1 MSISN
6 LRKITNGKSV
16 FYNSPFSN
24 TNELVRTGI
33 DMENSFYHS
42 LLLAYAQDYSTSS
55 VDEKN
60 DMVQRFIESITKKV
74 PEDDWEQLNSEYK
87 LISYSSEIM
96 LSLAS
101 FYEYIETKKKPEL
114 EAIQNVMNKLRI
126 DSNFE
131 LYEAIFELLS
141 FSNFKDALRM
151 TNRDSANESLEDYR
165 KIFISNI
172 INILNNSREFKAIDI
187 EKKKYIINIVNNFLV
202 TFFKEFEKQLFQQF
216 KTRLVVVESKV
227 NPFLLSVISRR
238 FKRDIYLIDGT
249 NKLPYSVEQMD
260 DRGRKSI
267 LLLRLENSF
276 ELIGKIL
283 PNKEIGYEFESDNTI
298 IKKLNMF
305 FLHPEG
311 VRNKYPELSQFLS
324 NSVTAKSPRNLYSSD
339 SDEEEDQKAKV
350 KHRRES
356 RSEPRSEPR
365 SESRSEPRNESRSEP
380 RNEHRSEPRSE
391 PRYSQ
396 PFSFSQHIE
405 RHKDPF
411 QLESKNTSKP
421 NVDSRRVENQSQS
434 RMNLKELIYQSSSE
448 ESD

>member
-42 LLLAYAQDYSTSS
+42 LLLAYAQDYSASS

-60 DMVQRFIESITKKV
+60 DMVQRFIDSITKKV

-126 DSNFE
+126 ASNFE

-151 TNRDSANESLEDYR
+151 TNRDSSNESLEDYR

-172 INILNNSREFKAIDI
+172 ISILNNSREFKAIDI

-202 TFFKEFEKQLFQQF
+202 TFFKEFEKQLFHQF
-216 KTRLVVVESKV
+216 KTKLVVVDSKV
-227 NPFLLSVISRR
+227 NPFLLSVISKR
-238 FKRDIYLIDGT
+238 FKRDIYLVDGT
-249 NKLPYSVEQMD
+249 DKLPYSVEQID

-267 LLLRLENSF
+267 ILLRLENSF
-276 ELIGKIL
+276 ELVGKIL
-283 PNKEIGYEFESDNTI
+283 PNKDIGYEFESDNTI

-324 NSVTAKSPRNLYSSD
+324 NSVSAKSPRNLYSSD
-339 SDEEEDQKAKV
+339 SDEEEEQKV
-350 KHRRES
+350 KVKNKLSRETQHRGDTRSDTRSDTRNDTRNEP

-365 SESRSEPRNESRSEP
+365 NDT
-380 RNEHRSEPRSE
+380 
-391 PRYSQ
+391 RYSQ
-396 PFSFSQHIE
+396 PFGQHIE
-405 RHKDPF
+405 KHKEPF
-411 QLESKNTSKP
+411 QIEPKYTSKQH
-421 NVDSRRVENQSQS
+421 VESRRVENQSQS
-434 RMNLKELIYQSSSE
+434 RMNLRDLIYQSSSD